1 MDNFYSAVVIKN
13 SRLPIGTMQISHEV
27 YRDLELNDSEPSSIS
42 AGRLGY
48 RQRISIANKPGRII
62 ELNPAIQNRMHLATP
77 RKYAIAN
84 INNSIHIGP
93 VVGIMAETNGD
104 MNRPFGAQSNFIRE
118 LIAASKDI
126 GEICFGFNPASIYY
140 HNGTVS
146 GYIYTNGVWKRRT
159 FPIPDV
165 IYPREGGYS
174 SKSLQIRT
182 RLEDMGCKFINPPL
196 IGKWQT
202 YKTLS
207 RNLSIDQYIPDT
219 RRIDSYHQIEQLLI
233 KYGAVYL
240 KPITG
245 SQGKNIIKVSRVRN
259 TKIYKYQYQVKYQAR
274 EGSVQGLT
282 NLHNVLKRL
291 MNNRSYIVQ
300 QRINLLRVGGK
311 IADVRVLVQKDN
323 TGQWSITGKACRIGK
338 RGSITSNISGGGS
351 AEKLSVILSRYFPD
365 PLTRDRIVGE
375 INYLAIETAQELEA
389 NSADI
394 GELGID
400 IGIDSSGKIWFIEA
414 NLKPAR
420 KVFLM
425 LGEKST
431 RRMSVVKPLL
441 YARYLANFS
450 QEE

>member
-13 SRLPIGTMQISHEV
+13 SRLPISTAQISQEV
-27 YRDLELNDSEPSSIS
+27 YRDLNLNDSEPISII

-48 RQRISIANKPGRII
+48 RQRIIITNKAGRII
-62 ELNPAIQNRMHLATP
+62 ELNPTIQRKMHLIVP

-84 INNSIHIGP
+84 INNSVHIGP
-93 VVGIMAETNGD
+93 VVGIMAETNSD
-104 MNRPFGAQSNFIRE
+104 MNRPFGAQTNFIRE
-118 LIAASKDI
+118 VIAASRDI
-126 GEICFGFNPASIYY
+126 GGICFGFNPDNISY
-140 HNGTVS
+140 HNGTVL

-174 SKSLQIRT
+174 ARSLQIRK

-219 RRIDSYHQIEQLLI
+219 RRVVNYHEIEHLLT

-259 TKIYKYQYQVKYQAR
+259 TKMYKYQYQVKYQTR
-274 EGSVQGLT
+274 EGSIQGLN
-282 NLHNVLKRL
+282 NLRYVLKRL

-351 AEKLSVILSRYFPD
+351 AEKLPVILSRYFPD

-375 INYLAIETAQELEA
+375 INYLAIATAQELED
-389 NSADI
+389 NIADI

-400 IGIDSSGKIWFIEA
+400 IGIDSNGKIWFIEA

-420 KVFLM
+420 QVFVM

>member
-1 MDNFYSAVVIKN
+1 MDNFYLAVIMKN
-13 SRLPIGTMQISHEV
+13 NGLHRNTLQISQEV
-27 YRDLELNDSEPSSIS
+27 YRELNLNEDDPVSIWT
-42 AGRLGY
+42 GQLGY
-48 RQRISIANKPGRII
+48 RQRISVVNKPGRII
-62 ELNPAIQNRMHLATP
+62 ELSSENLRKMHLMAS
-77 RKYAIAN
+77 RKYGVAN

-93 VVGIMAETNGD
+93 VVGIMAEVRSD
-104 MNRPFGAQSNFIRE
+104 INRPFGAQSKFIKE
-118 LIAASKDI
+118 VIAAGRTL
-126 GEICFGFNPASIYY
+126 GEICFGFDPDSINY
-140 HNGTVS
+140 HNRTVW
-146 GYIYTNGVWKRRT
+146 GYNNTNDVWKRSI

-174 SKSLQIRT
+174 SRSLQIRK
-182 RLEDMGCKFINPPL
+182 RLENMGCKFINPPL

-202 YKTLS
+202 YQTLS

-219 RRIDSYHQIEQLLI
+219 RRVVDYHQIEQMLI
-233 KYGAVYL
+233 RYGSVYL

-259 TKIYKYQYQVKYQAR
+259 SKIYKYQYQVKYQAR
-274 EGSVQGLT
+274 EGTAIGLT
-282 NLHNVLKRL
+282 NLRHILKGL

-300 QRINLLRVGGK
+300 ERIKLLRVGGK

-323 TGQWSITGKACRIGK
+323 TGQWSVTGKAFRIGK
-338 RGSITSNISGGGS
+338 QGSITSNISGGGS
-351 AEKLSVILSRYFPD
+351 AEKLSVILSRYFSD

-375 INYLAIETAQELEA
+375 INYLAIETAEELET
-389 NSADI
+389 NGADI

-400 IGIDSSGKIWFIEA
+400 IGVDSNGKIWFIEA

-441 YARYLANFS
+441 YARYLANFR